1 MITLL
6 DGPLRAAS
14 EIHAAPHWR
23 GIELLSDLH
32 LGEQAPATAHALAE
46 HLAAS
51 DADLIVLLGDLF
63 EVWIGD
69 EQLDAPADPVSPMAQ
84 ALQALAEAAR
94 RRPVAMLTGNR
105 DFLLGRAARRLGWTV
120 LPDRCVLQAFGH
132 RQVLVHGD
140 AECLDDRDY
149 QRFPR
154 PGAHALAG
162 ARPSWHG
169 RWPSAWRWRARCAT
183 AASSES
189 ASRAWPAMPTWTAP
203 RCCRCWRRADRLI
216 HGHTHRPGDE
226 RLGPGLSRHVLSDWD
241 LDSQHGP
248 ARAGAAAGRPRP
260 ALPTALPPRLAAML
274 RRWQQA
280 GATGAAA
287 AMLRPARSPTS
298 CGWRRCA
305 AGPSCAT
312 GRSRTCCDCAS

>member
-6 DGPLRAAS
+6 DGPLGAAS

-105 DFLLGRAARRLGWTV
+105 DFLLGPEAARRLGWTV

-149 QRFPR
+149 QRFRAQVRTPGWREAFLAR
-154 PGAHALAG
+154 PLAERMAVARSLRDGSEQRKREQGLAG
-162 ARPSWHG
+162 YADLD
-169 RWPSAWRWRARCAT
+169 CAEMLSLL
-183 AASSES
+183 AA
-189 ASRAWPAMPTWTAP
+189 AG
-203 RCCRCWRRADRLI
+203 ADRLI

-241 LDSQHGP
+241 LDGQHGP
-248 ARAGAAAGRPRP
+248 ARAEVLRLDARGLHRRPP
-260 ALPTALPPRLAAML
+260 SRLAS
-274 RRWQQA
+274 
-280 GATGAAA
+280 
-287 AMLRPARSPTS
+287 RP
-298 CGWRRCA
+298 C
-305 AGPSCAT
+305 
-312 GRSRTCCDCAS
+312 

>member
-1 MITLL
+1 VITLL
-6 DGPLRAAS
+6 DGPLGAAS

-105 DFLLGRAARRLGWTV
+105 DFLLGPEAARRLGWTV

-149 QRFPR
+149 QRFRAQVRTPGWREAFLAR
-154 PGAHALAG
+154 PLAERMAVARSLRDGSEQRKREQGLAG
-162 ARPSWHG
+162 YADLD
-169 RWPSAWRWRARCAT
+169 RAEMLSLL
-183 AASSES
+183 AA
-189 ASRAWPAMPTWTAP
+189 AG
-203 RCCRCWRRADRLI
+203 ADRLI

-241 LDSQHGP
+241 LDGQHGP
-248 ARAGAAAGRPRP
+248 ARAEVLRLDARGLHRRPP
-260 ALPTALPPRLAAML
+260 SRLAS
-274 RRWQQA
+274 
-280 GATGAAA
+280 
-287 AMLRPARSPTS
+287 RP
-298 CGWRRCA
+298 C
-305 AGPSCAT
+305 
-312 GRSRTCCDCAS
+312 

>member
-6 DGPLRAAS
+6 DGPLGAAS

-105 DFLLGRAARRLGWTV
+105 DFLLGPEAARRLGWTV

-149 QRFPR
+149 QRFRAQVRTPGWREAFLAR
-154 PGAHALAG
+154 PLAERMAVARSLRDGSGQRKREQGLAG
-162 ARPSWHG
+162 YADLD
-169 RWPSAWRWRARCAT
+169 RAEMLSLL
-183 AASSES
+183 AA
-189 ASRAWPAMPTWTAP
+189 AG
-203 RCCRCWRRADRLI
+203 ADRLI

-241 LDSQHGP
+241 LDGQHGP
-248 ARAGAAAGRPRP
+248 ARAEVLRLDARGLHRRPP
-260 ALPTALPPRLAAML
+260 SRLAS
-274 RRWQQA
+274 
-280 GATGAAA
+280 
-287 AMLRPARSPTS
+287 RP
-298 CGWRRCA
+298 C
-305 AGPSCAT
+305 
-312 GRSRTCCDCAS
+312 

>member
-6 DGPLRAAS
+6 DGPLGAAS

-69 EQLDAPADPVSPMAQ
+69 EQLDVPADPVSPMAQ

-105 DFLLGRAARRLGWTV
+105 DFLLGPEAARRLGWTV

-149 QRFPR
+149 QRFRAQVRTPGWREAFLAR
-154 PGAHALAG
+154 PLAERMAVARSLRDGSEQRKREQGLAG
-162 ARPSWHG
+162 YADLD
-169 RWPSAWRWRARCAT
+169 RAEMLSLL
-183 AASSES
+183 AA
-189 ASRAWPAMPTWTAP
+189 AG
-203 RCCRCWRRADRLI
+203 ADRLI

-241 LDSQHGP
+241 LDGQHGP
-248 ARAGAAAGRPRP
+248 ARAEVLRLDARGLHRRPP
-260 ALPTALPPRLAAML
+260 SRLAS
-274 RRWQQA
+274 
-280 GATGAAA
+280 
-287 AMLRPARSPTS
+287 RP
-298 CGWRRCA
+298 C
-305 AGPSCAT
+305 
-312 GRSRTCCDCAS
+312 

>member
-6 DGPLRAAS
+6 DGPLGAAS

-32 LGEQAPATAHALAE
+32 LGEHAPATACALAG

-105 DFLLGRAARRLGWTV
+105 DFLLGPEAARRLGWTV

-149 QRFPR
+149 QRFRAQVRTPGWREAFLAR
-154 PGAHALAG
+154 PLAERMAVARSMRDGSEQRKREQGLAG
-162 ARPSWHG
+162 YADLD
-169 RWPSAWRWRARCAT
+169 RAEMLSLL
-183 AASSES
+183 AA
-189 ASRAWPAMPTWTAP
+189 AG
-203 RCCRCWRRADRLI
+203 ADRLI

-241 LDSQHGP
+241 LDGQHGP
-248 ARAGAAAGRPRP
+248 ARAEVLRLDARGLHRRPP
-260 ALPTALPPRLAAML
+260 SRLAS
-274 RRWQQA
+274 
-280 GATGAAA
+280 
-287 AMLRPARSPTS
+287 RP
-298 CGWRRCA
+298 C
-305 AGPSCAT
+305 
-312 GRSRTCCDCAS
+312 

>member
-6 DGPLRAAS
+6 DGPLGAAS

-51 DADLIVLLGDLF
+51 DADLIVLMGDLF

-69 EQLDAPADPVSPMAQ
+69 EQLDAPADPASPMAQ

-105 DFLLGRAARRLGWTV
+105 DFLLGPEAARRLGWTV

-149 QRFPR
+149 QRFRAQVRTPGWREAFLAR
-154 PGAHALAG
+154 PLAERMAVARSMRDGSEQRKREQGLAG
-162 ARPSWHG
+162 YADLD
-169 RWPSAWRWRARCAT
+169 RAEMLSLL
-183 AASSES
+183 AA
-189 ASRAWPAMPTWTAP
+189 AG
-203 RCCRCWRRADRLI
+203 ADRLI

-241 LDSQHGP
+241 LDGQHGP
-248 ARAGAAAGRPRP
+248 ARAEVLRLDASGLHRRPP
-260 ALPTALPPRLAAML
+260 SRLAS
-274 RRWQQA
+274 
-280 GATGAAA
+280 
-287 AMLRPARSPTS
+287 RP
-298 CGWRRCA
+298 C
-305 AGPSCAT
+305 
-312 GRSRTCCDCAS
+312 

>member
-6 DGPLRAAS
+6 DGPLGAAS

-51 DADLIVLLGDLF
+51 DADLIVLMGDLF

-105 DFLLGRAARRLGWTV
+105 DFLLGPEAARRLGWTV

-149 QRFPR
+149 QRFRAQVRTPGWREAFLAR
-154 PGAHALAG
+154 PLAERMAVARSLRDGSEQRKREQGLAG
-162 ARPSWHG
+162 YADLD
-169 RWPSAWRWRARCAT
+169 RAEMLSLL
-183 AASSES
+183 AA
-189 ASRAWPAMPTWTAP
+189 AG
-203 RCCRCWRRADRLI
+203 ADRLI

-241 LDSQHGP
+241 LDGQHGP
-248 ARAGAAAGRPRP
+248 ARAEVLRLDARGLHRRPP
-260 ALPTALPPRLAAML
+260 SRLAS
-274 RRWQQA
+274 
-280 GATGAAA
+280 
-287 AMLRPARSPTS
+287 RP
-298 CGWRRCA
+298 C
-305 AGPSCAT
+305 
-312 GRSRTCCDCAS
+312 

>member
-6 DGPLRAAS
+6 DGPLGAAS

-51 DADLIVLLGDLF
+51 DADLIVLMGDLF

-105 DFLLGRAARRLGWTV
+105 DFLLGPEAARRLGWTV

-149 QRFPR
+149 QRFRAQVRTPGWREAFLAR
-154 PGAHALAG
+154 PLAERMAVARSLRDGSEQRKREQGLAG
-162 ARPSWHG
+162 YADLD
-169 RWPSAWRWRARCAT
+169 RAEMLSLL
-183 AASSES
+183 AA
-189 ASRAWPAMPTWTAP
+189 AG
-203 RCCRCWRRADRLI
+203 ADRLI

-241 LDSQHGP
+241 LDGQHGP
-248 ARAGAAAGRPRP
+248 ARAEVLRLDASGLHRRPP
-260 ALPTALPPRLAAML
+260 SRLAS
-274 RRWQQA
+274 
-280 GATGAAA
+280 
-287 AMLRPARSPTS
+287 RP
-298 CGWRRCA
+298 C
-305 AGPSCAT
+305 
-312 GRSRTCCDCAS
+312 

>member
-6 DGPLRAAS
+6 DGPLGAAS

-69 EQLDAPADPVSPMAQ
+69 EQLDAPADPASPMAQ

-105 DFLLGRAARRLGWTV
+105 DFLLGPEAARRLGWTV

-149 QRFPR
+149 QRFRAQVRTPGWREAFLAR
-154 PGAHALAG
+154 PLAERMAVARSLRDGSEQRKREQGLAG
-162 ARPSWHG
+162 YADLD
-169 RWPSAWRWRARCAT
+169 RAEMLSLL
-183 AASSES
+183 AA
-189 ASRAWPAMPTWTAP
+189 AG
-203 RCCRCWRRADRLI
+203 ADRLI

-241 LDSQHGP
+241 LDGQHGP
-248 ARAGAAAGRPRP
+248 ARAEVLRLDASGLHRRPP
-260 ALPTALPPRLAAML
+260 SRLAS
-274 RRWQQA
+274 
-280 GATGAAA
+280 
-287 AMLRPARSPTS
+287 RP
-298 CGWRRCA
+298 C
-305 AGPSCAT
+305 
-312 GRSRTCCDCAS
+312 

>member
-6 DGPLRAAS
+6 DGPLGAAS

-23 GIELLSDLH
+23 SIELLSDLH
-32 LGEQAPATAHALAE
+32 LGEHAPATARALAE

-105 DFLLGRAARRLGWTV
+105 DFLLGPEAARRLGWTV

-132 RQVLVHGD
+132 RHVLVHGD

-149 QRFPR
+149 QRFR
-154 PGAHALAG
+154 AQVRTPGWREAFL
-162 ARPSWHG
+162 ARPLAERMAVARSLRDG
-169 RWPSAWRWRARCAT
+169 SEQRKREQGLADYADLDRAEMLSLLA
-183 AASSES
+183 AAS
-189 ASRAWPAMPTWTAP
+189 
-203 RCCRCWRRADRLI
+203 ADRLI

-241 LDSQHGP
+241 LDGQHGP
-248 ARAGAAAGRPRP
+248 ARAEV
-260 ALPTALPPRLAAML
+260 LRLD
-274 RRWQQA
+274 
-280 GATGAAA
+280 
-287 AMLRPARSPTS
+287 ARGLHRQSLVA
-298 CGWRRCA
+298 RA
-305 AGPSCAT
+305 
-312 GRSRTCCDCAS
+312 

>member
-6 DGPLRAAS
+6 DGPLGAAS

-69 EQLDAPADPVSPMAQ
+69 EQLDAPADPASPMAQ

-105 DFLLGRAARRLGWTV
+105 DFLLGPEAARRLGWTV

-149 QRFPR
+149 QRFRAQVRTPGWREAFLAR
-154 PGAHALAG
+154 PLAERMAVARSLRDGSEQRKREQGLAG
-162 ARPSWHG
+162 YADLD
-169 RWPSAWRWRARCAT
+169 RAEMLSLLA
-183 AASSES
+183 AAS
-189 ASRAWPAMPTWTAP
+189 
-203 RCCRCWRRADRLI
+203 ADRLI

-241 LDSQHGP
+241 LDGQHGP
-248 ARAGAAAGRPRP
+248 ARAEVLRLDARGLHRRPPSRLGSRP
-260 ALPTALPPRLAAML
+260 
-274 RRWQQA
+274 
-280 GATGAAA
+280 
-287 AMLRPARSPTS
+287 
-298 CGWRRCA
+298 C
-305 AGPSCAT
+305 
-312 GRSRTCCDCAS
+312 

>member
-6 DGPLRAAS
+6 DGPLGAAS

-32 LGEQAPATAHALAE
+32 LGEQAPATARALAE

-105 DFLLGRAARRLGWTV
+105 DFLLGPEAARRLGWTV

-149 QRFPR
+149 QRFRAQVRTPGWREAFLAR
-154 PGAHALAG
+154 PLAERMAVARSMRDGSEQRKREQGLAG
-162 ARPSWHG
+162 YADLD
-169 RWPSAWRWRARCAT
+169 RAEMLSLL
-183 AASSES
+183 AA
-189 ASRAWPAMPTWTAP
+189 AG
-203 RCCRCWRRADRLI
+203 ADRLI

-241 LDSQHGP
+241 LDGQHGP
-248 ARAGAAAGRPRP
+248 ARAEVLRLDARGLHRRPP
-260 ALPTALPPRLAAML
+260 SRLAS
-274 RRWQQA
+274 
-280 GATGAAA
+280 
-287 AMLRPARSPTS
+287 RP
-298 CGWRRCA
+298 C
-305 AGPSCAT
+305 
-312 GRSRTCCDCAS
+312 

>member
-6 DGPLRAAS
+6 DGPLGAAS

-105 DFLLGRAARRLGWTV
+105 DFLLGPEAARRLGWTV

-149 QRFPR
+149 QRFRAQVRTPGWREAFLAR
-154 PGAHALAG
+154 PLAERMAVARSLRDGSEQRKREQGLAG
-162 ARPSWHG
+162 YADLD
-169 RWPSAWRWRARCAT
+169 RAEMLSLLA
-183 AASSES
+183 AAS
-189 ASRAWPAMPTWTAP
+189 
-203 RCCRCWRRADRLI
+203 ADRLI

-241 LDSQHGP
+241 LDGQHGP
-248 ARAGAAAGRPRP
+248 ARAEVLRLDARGLHRRPP
-260 ALPTALPPRLAAML
+260 SRLAS
-274 RRWQQA
+274 
-280 GATGAAA
+280 
-287 AMLRPARSPTS
+287 RP
-298 CGWRRCA
+298 C
-305 AGPSCAT
+305 
-312 GRSRTCCDCAS
+312 

>member
-6 DGPLRAAS
+6 DGPLGAAS

-69 EQLDAPADPVSPMAQ
+69 EQLDAPADPASPMAQ

-105 DFLLGRAARRLGWTV
+105 DFLLGPEAARRLGWTV

-149 QRFPR
+149 QRFRAQVRTPGWREAFLAR
-154 PGAHALAG
+154 PLAERMAVARSLRDGSEQRKREQGLAG
-162 ARPSWHG
+162 YADLD
-169 RWPSAWRWRARCAT
+169 RAEMLSLL
-183 AASSES
+183 AA
-189 ASRAWPAMPTWTAP
+189 AG
-203 RCCRCWRRADRLI
+203 ADRLI

-241 LDSQHGP
+241 LDGQHGP
-248 ARAGAAAGRPRP
+248 ARAEVLRLDARGLHRRPP
-260 ALPTALPPRLAAML
+260 SRLAS
-274 RRWQQA
+274 
-280 GATGAAA
+280 
-287 AMLRPARSPTS
+287 RP
-298 CGWRRCA
+298 C
-305 AGPSCAT
+305 
-312 GRSRTCCDCAS
+312 

>member
-6 DGPLRAAS
+6 DGPLGAAS

-51 DADLIVLLGDLF
+51 DADLIVLMGDLF

-69 EQLDAPADPVSPMAQ
+69 EQLDAPADPASPMAQ

-105 DFLLGRAARRLGWTV
+105 DFLLGPEAARRLGWTV

-149 QRFPR
+149 QRFRAQVRTPGWREAFLAR
-154 PGAHALAG
+154 PLAERMAVARSLRDGSEQRKREQGLAG
-162 ARPSWHG
+162 YADLD
-169 RWPSAWRWRARCAT
+169 RAEMLSLL
-183 AASSES
+183 AA
-189 ASRAWPAMPTWTAP
+189 AG
-203 RCCRCWRRADRLI
+203 ADRLI

-241 LDSQHGP
+241 LDGQHGP
-248 ARAGAAAGRPRP
+248 ARAEVLRLDASGLHRRPP
-260 ALPTALPPRLAAML
+260 SRLAS
-274 RRWQQA
+274 
-280 GATGAAA
+280 
-287 AMLRPARSPTS
+287 RP
-298 CGWRRCA
+298 C
-305 AGPSCAT
+305 
-312 GRSRTCCDCAS
+312 

>member
-6 DGPLRAAS
+6 DGPLGAAS

-23 GIELLSDLH
+23 SIELLSDLH
-32 LGEQAPATAHALAE
+32 LGEQAPATAHALAG

-51 DADLIVLLGDLF
+51 DADLIVLMGDLF

-69 EQLDAPADPVSPMAQ
+69 EQLDAPADPASPMAQ

-105 DFLLGRAARRLGWTV
+105 DFLLGPEAARRLGWTV

-149 QRFPR
+149 QRFRAQVRTPGWREAFLAR
-154 PGAHALAG
+154 PLAERMAVARSLRDGSEQRKREQGLAG
-162 ARPSWHG
+162 YADLD
-169 RWPSAWRWRARCAT
+169 RAEMLSLL
-183 AASSES
+183 AA
-189 ASRAWPAMPTWTAP
+189 AG
-203 RCCRCWRRADRLI
+203 ADRLI

-241 LDSQHGP
+241 LDGQHGP
-248 ARAGAAAGRPRP
+248 ARAEVLRLDARGLHRRPP
-260 ALPTALPPRLAAML
+260 SRLAS
-274 RRWQQA
+274 
-280 GATGAAA
+280 
-287 AMLRPARSPTS
+287 RP
-298 CGWRRCA
+298 C
-305 AGPSCAT
+305 
-312 GRSRTCCDCAS
+312 

>member
-1 MITLL
+1 MIALL
-6 DGPLRAAS
+6 DGPLGAAS

-32 LGEQAPATAHALAE
+32 LGEHAPATACALAE

-69 EQLDAPADPVSPMAQ
+69 EQLDAPADPARPMAQ

-105 DFLLGRAARRLGWTV
+105 DFLLGPEAARRLGWTV
-120 LPDRCVLQAFGH
+120 LPERCVLQAFGH
-132 RQVLVHGD
+132 RHVLVHGD

-149 QRFPR
+149 QRFRAQVRTPGWREAFLAR
-154 PGAHALAG
+154 PLAERMAVARSLRDGSEQRKREQGLAG
-162 ARPSWHG
+162 YADLD
-169 RWPSAWRWRARCAT
+169 RAEMLSLL
-183 AASSES
+183 AA
-189 ASRAWPAMPTWTAP
+189 AG
-203 RCCRCWRRADRLI
+203 ADRLI

-241 LDSQHGP
+241 LDGQHGP
-248 ARAGAAAGRPRP
+248 ARAEVLRLDASGLHRQ
-260 ALPTALPPRLAAML
+260 PPSGLAA
-274 RRWQQA
+274 
-280 GATGAAA
+280 
-287 AMLRPARSPTS
+287 RP
-298 CGWRRCA
+298 C
-305 AGPSCAT
+305 
-312 GRSRTCCDCAS
+312 

>member
-6 DGPLRAAS
+6 DGPLGAAS
-14 EIHAAPHWR
+14 EIHAAPHWS

-69 EQLDAPADPVSPMAQ
+69 EQLDIPADPVSPMAQ

-105 DFLLGRAARRLGWTV
+105 DFLLGPEAARRLGWTV

-149 QRFPR
+149 QRFRAQVRTPGWREAFLAR
-154 PGAHALAG
+154 PLAERMAVARSLRDGSEQRKREQGLAG
-162 ARPSWHG
+162 YADLD
-169 RWPSAWRWRARCAT
+169 CAEMLSLL
-183 AASSES
+183 AA
-189 ASRAWPAMPTWTAP
+189 AG
-203 RCCRCWRRADRLI
+203 ADRLI

-241 LDSQHGP
+241 LDGQHGP
-248 ARAGAAAGRPRP
+248 ARAEVLRLDARGLHRRPP
-260 ALPTALPPRLAAML
+260 SRLAS
-274 RRWQQA
+274 
-280 GATGAAA
+280 
-287 AMLRPARSPTS
+287 RP
-298 CGWRRCA
+298 C
-305 AGPSCAT
+305 
-312 GRSRTCCDCAS
+312 

>member
-6 DGPLRAAS
+6 DGPLGAAS

-23 GIELLSDLH
+23 SIELLSDLH

-51 DADLIVLLGDLF
+51 DADLIVLMGDLF

-105 DFLLGRAARRLGWTV
+105 DFLLGPEAARRLGWTV

-149 QRFPR
+149 QRFRAQVRTPGWREAFLAR
-154 PGAHALAG
+154 PLAERMAVARSLRDGSEQRKREQGLAG
-162 ARPSWHG
+162 YADLD
-169 RWPSAWRWRARCAT
+169 RAEMLSLL
-183 AASSES
+183 AA
-189 ASRAWPAMPTWTAP
+189 AG
-203 RCCRCWRRADRLI
+203 ADRLI

-241 LDSQHGP
+241 LDGQHGP
-248 ARAGAAAGRPRP
+248 ARAEVLRLDARGLHRRPP
-260 ALPTALPPRLAAML
+260 SRLAS
-274 RRWQQA
+274 
-280 GATGAAA
+280 
-287 AMLRPARSPTS
+287 RP
-298 CGWRRCA
+298 C
-305 AGPSCAT
+305 
-312 GRSRTCCDCAS
+312 